1 MPAWLTRLFLRARAT
16 VSRSHDR
23 ELRDELE
30 QHLRLLEED
39 YLAQGVSPAEAR
51 RRAHREFG
59 NPTRFQ
65 EASHELF
72 SFRLLE
78 ELAADLRYAAREM
91 RRSLGFTCIAVAS
104 LGLGIGA
111 TTAAFAVIDAF
122 MLRGLP
128 VREPHRL
135 VAFSSAASQAWTT
148 WPYAAYDRW
157 QSSADRTFEA
167 AAASDARVYEVPLR
181 GSERVADVR
190 VSLVSANYLDVIGA
204 DVAVGRS
211 FTRTEVA
218 DGSRTVAVIS
228 HAFWERWFG
237 GQPDAIGRSMPL
249 QGVSFEIVGVAPRG
263 FSGHIVGHPSDVWVP
278 LSTQPAL
285 MPDAPRLL
293 EDRWG
298 TGARWL
304 RVVARLHDGASVEET
319 TASARLIHQRF
330 VSDKTGA
337 LGADT
342 PTVVRDRQQVVSLLP
357 AARGYAPER
366 TRYGRPVVILLSIT
380 ALVLLVACA
389 NFTNLMLARSQSRRL
404 EFGIRLAL
412 GGGHWRLVRQSATE
426 CIALAVAAGLLGLAL
441 AKWSAALALKQFT
454 VMIRPV
460 DFGLALDARVVG
472 FAAACVAMVV
482 CFGLWPASR
491 VVRAT
496 SAGSIHH
503 LGGDC
508 RWTTR
513 TIGGRVVLIGQLALC
528 TVLLIAAGLL
538 VRTVTNLRTQ
548 ELGFD
553 RNVLLVS
560 IAPAEAASSPEAAA
574 LLVERVRE
582 RLTAVKG
589 LLAAGVSDASLLD
602 SSNYWIDGTQSLST
616 DRGDTLPAARYTFT
630 AVGAGFFEAVGMRF
644 VHGRTF
650 DVTDDEPQ
658 SVVINQSMAWVLFG
672 SEPPIGRR
680 FKMNPRAP
688 MQTVIGVVQDA
699 RQTSPRDRDLG
710 VIYQPLRNFQRLTLA
725 VRTAGS
731 PADAAPIVRHQLAAV
746 APELAIDGIRT
757 IGDLL
762 DEGIALERLMSGI
775 SLVLASLVVAIGCV
789 GLYALLSY
797 EVAQRTREL
806 GIRLALGA
814 TGTQVLAL
822 VLRDGAMLVVPA
834 LAVGLPLGA
843 ALTRPLS
850 AQLYAVEPGDP
861 WTLAMVAITLL
872 LVGALATLRPARTA
886 SRIDPVALLRAE

>member
-1 MPAWLTRLFLRARAT
+1 MT
-16 VSRSHDR
+16 
-23 ELRDELE
+23 
-30 QHLRLLEED
+30 
-39 YLAQGVSPAEAR
+39 AQDAR

-72 SFRLLE
+72 SFRWAE
-78 ELAADLRYAAREM
+78 EIAGDLRYAAREL
-91 RRSLGFTCIAVAS
+91 RRSAAFTCIAVAS

-128 VREPHRL
+128 IREPHRL

-148 WPYAAYDRW
+148 WPYAAYERW
-157 QSSADRTFEA
+157 QSSPERTFEA
-167 AAASDARVYEVPLR
+167 AAASDARIYEVPLR
-181 GSERVADVR
+181 GSEKLADVR
-190 VSLVSANYLDVIGA
+190 VSLVSTNYLQVIGA
-204 DVAVGRS
+204 DVVLGRS
-211 FTRTEVA
+211 FTDEDRATAETA
-218 DGSRTVAVIS
+218 PVAVIS
-228 HAFWERWFG
+228 HAFWQRWFG
-237 GQPDAIGRSMPL
+237 AEQDTIGSTI
-249 QGVSFEIVGVAPRG
+249 EIHGISCEVVGVASPG
-263 FSGHIVGHPSDVWVP
+263 FSGHVVGHPSDVWLP
-278 LSTQPAL
+278 LDAQPAL
-285 MPDAPRLL
+285 APGGSRLL

-298 TGARWL
+298 SGARWL
-304 RVVARLHDGASVEET
+304 RIVARLHDGASVEET
-319 TASARLIHQRF
+319 AASARVIHQRF
-330 VSDKTGA
+330 VSDKTQA
-337 LGADT
+337 LGADL
-342 PTVVRDRQQVVSLLP
+342 PTVVRDRQQMVSLLP

-366 TRYGRPVVILLSIT
+366 ARYGRPVVILFAIT

-389 NFTNLMLARSQSRRL
+389 NFTNLSLARSQVRRL

-412 GGGHWRLVRQSATE
+412 GGGHWRLIRQSATE
-426 CIALAVAAGLLGLAL
+426 CIALAATAGLLGLVI
-441 AKWSAALALKQFT
+441 AKWTAALALKQFD

-460 DFGLALDARVVG
+460 DFALALDTRVVG
-472 FAAACVAMVV
+472 FAASCVAIVV
-482 CFGLWPASR
+482 CFGLWPATR

-496 SAGSIHH
+496 FAGSIHH
-503 LGGDC
+503 LGGD
-508 RWTTR
+508 RRHRTR
-513 TIGGRVVLIGQLALC
+513 TLGGRVVLIGQLALC

-548 ELGFD
+548 DLGFD

-560 IAPAEAASSPEAAA
+560 IATTEAASSPEAAT
-574 LLVERVRE
+574 LLIERTCE

-589 LLAAGVSDASLLD
+589 ILAAGVSDASLLD
-602 SSNYWIDGTQSLST
+602 SSNYWIDGTQTLTT

-630 AVGAGFFEAVGMRF
+630 SVGTSFFEAVDMRL

-650 DVTDDEPQ
+650 ENTDGDRQ
-658 SVVINQSMAWVLFG
+658 AVVINQSLARVLFG
-672 SEPPIGRR
+672 GDYPVGRW
-680 FKMNPRAP
+680 FKISPEAP

-699 RQTSPRDRDLG
+699 KQTSPRDRGLG

-725 VRTAGS
+725 VRVAGS
-731 PADAAPIVRHQLAAV
+731 PAAAAPVVRHQLAAV

-757 IGDLL
+757 IGDLI

-775 SLVLASLVVAIGCV
+775 SLVLAILVVSIGCV

-814 TGTQVLAL
+814 TATQILGL

-834 LAVGLPLGA
+834 LAVGLPIGA
-843 ALTRPLS
+843 VLTRPLS

-861 WTLAMVAITLL
+861 WTLTMVAITLL
-872 LVGALATLRPARTA
+872 LVGVVATLRPARTA